1 MCAGMALTYYDFL
14 TIQDMFSFNNSVNEK
29 NLYEAYCTV
38 FFFKKKQFKYDSLI
52 RLSYSDGWYK

>member
-29 NLYEAYCTV
+29 NLCEAYCTI
-38 FFFKKKQFKYDSLI
+38 FFSLRSNGCMI
-52 RLSYSDGWYK
+52 YYSD